1 MENDWRANLARYFE
15 EYRILKNSFKET
27 LDNFEQFCEFVVEP
41 AFESLEKELEQYD
54 ISSKVIR
61 VKGKSIAFQINFAKT
76 RIDNFLYIIFLP
88 KNSLE
93 MELRLKVKGRINI
106 KSHHQEKIEPFMREM
121 KASDILK
128 LEKDNLTQDV
138 IEHYRSFNFE
148 AFTNKKEY

>member
-15 EYRILKNSFKET
+15 EYRILKNSIRET

-41 AFESLEKELEQYD
+41 AFESLENELEQYG

-61 VKGKSIAFQINFAKT
+61 VKAKCITFQINFTKT
-76 RIDNFLYIIFLP
+76 RIDNFLYSIFLP

-93 MELRLKVKGRINI
+93 LELVLKVKGRVNK
-106 KSHHQEKIEPFMREM
+106 KSHHQENVEPFMQEM
-121 KASDILK
+121 KAPDILK
-128 LEKDNLTQDV
+128 LEKEDIILDV

-148 AFTNKKEY
+148 AFTNKKES

>member
-15 EYRILKNSFKET
+15 EYRILKNSIKET

-41 AFESLEKELEQYD
+41 AFESLENELEQYG

-61 VKGKSIAFQINFAKT
+61 VKGKSINFQINFAKT
-76 RIDNFLYIIFLP
+76 RIDNFLYSIFLP

-93 MELRLKVKGRINI
+93 LELYLKIRGRANK
-106 KSHHQEKIEPFMREM
+106 KSHHQEKIEPFMQEM
-121 KASDILK
+121 KAPDILK
-128 LEKDNLTQDV
+128 LGKEDLILNI

-148 AFTNKKEY
+148 AFTNKKES